1 MKMILIKENE
11 CKDTIRSEQNITQ
24 IRFCKK
30 KSSKPM
36 YLKLKNILQSY
47 IMKNKEK
54 LCLKL
59 MLIYTYAR

>member
-36 YLKLKNILQSY
+36 YLKLKNILQS
-47 IMKNKEK
+47 
-54 LCLKL
+54 
-59 MLIYTYAR
+59 